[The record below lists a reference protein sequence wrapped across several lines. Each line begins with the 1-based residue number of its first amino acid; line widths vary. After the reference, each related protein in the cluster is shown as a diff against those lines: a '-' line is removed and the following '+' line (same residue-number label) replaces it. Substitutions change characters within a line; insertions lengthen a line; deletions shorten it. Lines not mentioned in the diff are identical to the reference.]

1 MPAARQPAALD
12 TDRGAAPFLPQLCG
26 AVPLRR
32 SAILAQLAARPR
44 RTLAAPC
51 AGTLSGAGRVAPPSV
66 FGVDELPAGPL
77 ARGIQGG
84 SMPGDQAPGTGNRQ
98 QPADFDIVGGPHRG
112 IRTGTGGQASDQPV
126 STMASGTSTP
136 AFARAPTARARA
148 ARSAAPDGRPY
159 PSATGRSSPEHPRA
173 QALSLGRRDDG
184 QPLVA
189 GARQCRAAVHSLRD
203 AVRTPA
209 EPLSS
214 RWDLFT
220 ALLRFAIPPVY

>member
-12 TDRGAAPFLPQLCG
+12 IDRGAAPFLPQLCG

-32 SAILAQLAARPR
+32 SAILAQLAARAR
-44 RTLAAPC
+44 RTLTAPC

-136 AFARAPTARARA
+136 AFARA
-148 ARSAAPDGRPY
+148 SNLSNLSNLSNQGRKLY
-159 PSATGRSSPEHPRA
+159 HLGVGTTVSRSSLARVNAE
-173 QALSLGRRDDG
+173 
-184 QPLVA
+184 
-189 GARQCRAAVHSLRD
+189 RQCRAAVHSLRD